1 MFAVCYTYDINHKS
15 LRTRNLTERFA
26 RTLLH
31 SYGPSD
37 WPPDLAAVLAQVEAA
52 AAPERGTCNLRKAP
66 DGREAGAGLSV
77 R

>member
-1 MFAVCYTYDINHKS
+1 LPGHFSVP
-15 LRTRNLTERFA
+15 
-26 RTLLH
+26 
-31 SYGPSD
+31 YGPSD

-52 AAPERGTCNLRKAP
+52 SAPERGTCNLRKAP